1 MFGSGYC
8 SVRVTVGFGL
18 GEDPFKLQLGWP
30 SLVLGL
36 CSRRWYSSVQLQLA
50 ALFLG
55 KPTVALTNRPLN
67 RAKCNQASQKRRE
80 EEEDKFVLSPPTLI
94 FEKAIFFFF
103 VKLECQGKAVWM
115 GAEEL
120 QGDTLAVTKSLKG
133 VPRVSPLRHVG
144 SMG

>member
-1 MFGSGYC
+1 M
-8 SVRVTVGFGL
+8 
-18 GEDPFKLQLGWP
+18 
-30 SLVLGL
+30 
-36 CSRRWYSSVQLQLA
+36 QLQLA

-80 EEEDKFVLSPPTLI
+80 EEEDKFVPSPPTVI

-103 VKLECQGKAVWM
+103 FVKLEWQGKAVWM

-120 QGDTLAVTKSLKG
+120 QGDTLAVTKSLEG

>member
-1 MFGSGYC
+1 M
-8 SVRVTVGFGL
+8 
-18 GEDPFKLQLGWP
+18 
-30 SLVLGL
+30 
-36 CSRRWYSSVQLQLA
+36 QLQLA

-80 EEEDKFVLSPPTLI
+80 EEEDKFVPSPPTLI

-103 VKLECQGKAVWM
+103 CQIRVSREAVWM

-120 QGDTLAVTKSLKG
+120 QGDTLAVTKSLKS